1 LAVAGGT
8 ESPRRGRSRKKRSLL
23 CYKVYMNFAT
33 PAAIFVSSFIIAL
46 SGALMP
52 GPLLAVTVRDTTRQG
67 FVAAPLLV
75 LGHGIL
81 EAALLALILLGLAEW
96 VRGDVAT
103 TVIALA
109 GGGMLLWM
117 AVGMAREV
125 RTLRLDVSSK
135 ENKREAGEKAI
146 RRGGFFRPVL
156 SGIVASISNP
166 YWTIWWATIGLGYLV
181 ISRELGAA
189 GIALFFAGHIL
200 ADAVWYLFIG
210 FAVSA
215 GRSRFTDRVYRWI
228 VGSCALFLFFFAL
241 SFGYFGMT
249 KLFRML

>member
-1 LAVAGGT
+1 
-8 ESPRRGRSRKKRSLL
+8 
-23 CYKVYMNFAT
+23 MNFAS

-52 GPLLAVTVRDTTRQG
+52 GPLLAVTVRDTTRRG

-81 EAALLALILLGLAEW
+81 EAGLLALILLGLAEW
-96 VRGDVAT
+96 MRGDVAT
-103 TVIALA
+103 AAIALT
-109 GGGMLLWM
+109 GGAMLLWM

-125 RTLRLDVSSK
+125 GTLRLEIRGKETNFGPPQGGNISRADV
-135 ENKREAGEKAI
+135 
-146 RRGGFFRPVL
+146 FRPVL
-156 SGIVASISNP
+156 SGVVASISNP

-181 ISRELGAA
+181 ISRELGAT
-189 GIALFFAGHIL
+189 GVALFFAGHIL

-215 GRSRFTDRVYRWI
+215 GRRRFTDRVYRWV
-228 VGSCALFLFFFAL
+228 VGSCALFLFFFAV

-249 KLFRML
+249 KLFRLL

>member
-1 LAVAGGT
+1 
-8 ESPRRGRSRKKRSLL
+8 
-23 CYKVYMNFAT
+23 MNFAS
-33 PAAIFVSSFIIAL
+33 PAAIFVSSFLIAL

-52 GPLLAVTVRDTTRQG
+52 GPLLAVTVRDTTRRG

-81 EAALLALILLGLAEW
+81 EAGLLALILLGLAEW

-109 GGGMLLWM
+109 GGAMLFWM

-125 RTLRLDVSSK
+125 GTLRLEICGK
-135 ENKREAGEKAI
+135 ETGSEPPGGGNGRREGV
-146 RRGGFFRPVL
+146 FRPVL
-156 SGIVASISNP
+156 SGVVASISNP

-215 GRSRFTDRVYRWI
+215 GRKRFTDNVYRWI
-228 VGSCALFLFFFAL
+228 VGSCALFLFFFAV

-249 KLFRML
+249 MLFRLL

>member
-1 LAVAGGT
+1 
-8 ESPRRGRSRKKRSLL
+8 
-23 CYKVYMNFAT
+23 MNFAT

-52 GPLLAVTVRDTTRQG
+52 GPLLAVTVRDTSRRG

-81 EAALLALILLGLAEW
+81 EAGLLALILLGLAEW
-96 VRGDVAT
+96 IRGDVAT

-109 GGGMLLWM
+109 GGAMLFWM

-125 RTLRLDVSSK
+125 RTIRLDVGGK
-135 ENKREAGEKAI
+135 ETDVDPPGEKGG
-146 RRGGFFRPVL
+146 RGAGFFRPVL
-156 SGIVASISNP
+156 SGVVASISNP

-189 GIALFFAGHIL
+189 GVALFFAGHIL
-200 ADAVWYLFIG
+200 ADAVWFLFVG
-210 FAVSA
+210 AAVSA
-215 GRSRFTDRVYRWI
+215 GRSRFTDRVYRWV

-241 SFGYFGMT
+241 SFGAFGMAR
-249 KLFRML
+249 LFRIL